1 MKEKN
6 KVGIYGGSFNPPHLG
21 HFQVATEAIEKYK
34 LDCVIFVP
42 VYKLNPEYKSSEELI
57 KAKHRLQMLKL
68 GIECSK
74 YKNLCVSDVEIKR
87 KGVSYTL
94 DTLKLFTRKNRELYF
109 ICGSDTY
116 GTIYHWKGIDE
127 ILKLIKKFIKFDRN
141 KVNISSTEIREKI
154 KKGLSVDY
162 LLPKNVNEYIKR
174 EGLYK

>member
-1 MKEKN
+1 
-6 KVGIYGGSFNPPHLG
+6 
-21 HFQVATEAIEKYK
+21 
-34 LDCVIFVP
+34 
-42 VYKLNPEYKSSEELI
+42 
-57 KAKHRLQMLKL
+57 MLKL